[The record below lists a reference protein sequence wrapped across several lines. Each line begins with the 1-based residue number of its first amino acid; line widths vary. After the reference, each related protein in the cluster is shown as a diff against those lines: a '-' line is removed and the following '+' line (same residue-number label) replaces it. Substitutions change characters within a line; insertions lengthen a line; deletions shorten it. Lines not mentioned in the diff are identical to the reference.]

1 MEFIVVVR
9 HAHANHVYTIFADT
23 EAEAVAEAENAAMH
37 FGPTCIMDIEVY
49 A

>member
-1 MEFIVVVR
+1 MEFTVVVH
-9 HAHANHVYTIFADT
+9 HAHASHMYTVFADT
-23 EAEAVAEAENAAMH
+23 EAEAIAEAENAAMH